1 MTGGKKPDWAALHEL
16 ALPQGG
22 YFRGAD
28 AAAAGVSKQL
38 LHKHVLSGRITH
50 ALRGVYRLANFPS
63 GDQDELIALWLWSE
77 EVGVFSHETALAL
90 YQLSDA
96 LPSRVHMTVPR
107 SWRRRAAVPPVVVL
121 HHANL
126 PASDRTWIA
135 RVPVTTVGRTLRD
148 AVDDGVDPDLIAQ
161 AIAEGTARKLL
172 GRADV
177 RGIVPA
183 KRRARRT
190 RRDSAAA

>member
-1 MTGGKKPDWAALHEL
+1 MSDRKKPDWGSLYEI

-22 YFRGAD
+22 YFRGSD
-28 AAAAGVSKQL
+28 AAAAGFSKQL
-38 LHKHVLSGRITH
+38 LHKHVLSGRIAH
-50 ALRGVYRLANFPS
+50 ALRGVYRLANFPP
-63 GDQDELIALWLWSE
+63 GDQDELVALWLWSE

-107 SWRRRAAVPPVVVL
+107 SWRRRSAVPPIVVL
-121 HHANL
+121 HRANI
-126 PASDRTWIA
+126 PESDRTWIG
-135 RVPVTTVGRTLRD
+135 RVPVTTLGRTLRD
-148 AVDDGVDPDLIAQ
+148 AVDDGVDPGLIAQ
-161 AIAEGTARKLL
+161 AIAAGTARKLL
-172 GRADV
+172 GRSDV

-183 KRRARRT
+183 KRRTRRT